1 MRIVG
6 KVGLETSRET
16 DESLDETHVLLR
28 YLGQKIIQHLKIF
41 ELELFSPQHI
51 LYLGPDNNNCVVNVV
66 NERRFMET
74 QRNTR
79 YYS

>member
-1 MRIVG
+1 M
-6 KVGLETSRET
+6 E
-16 DESLDETHVLLR
+16 
-28 YLGQKIIQHLKIF
+28 KIIQHLKIF
-41 ELELFSPQHI
+41 ELDLFSPQHI